1 MPRLLHTA
9 DWQLG
14 RRARSARPIERSRS
28 FDLRFQ
34 AVERLAALAHAHA
47 VDAVVVAG
55 DVFADNQ
62 VGTTV
67 LQRAAE
73 VLAAFAPI
81 PVVLVPGN
89 HDAAEPGGALRRLNA
104 GAHVHVA
111 LTHAPIAVG
120 DLTLLPCPLFKRL
133 ERGDPTSHVERAEG
147 LRVVITHGSARDG
160 AQGSTPNR
168 VDVAAL
174 LRKGVAYV
182 ALGDLPATRLGPRAA
197 YAGPP
202 VDDAPGGSAI
212 LVELGDGEPALTTL
226 ATSPVRA
233 IEHPVEHGAEL
244 RTATDV
250 GALSTW
256 LAGLDDPG
264 HALVSLRIT
273 GALRPPDRA
282 RLDALLNRDHGLLG
296 FTVDDTVTLRLDE
309 AIAAADAPGFLGTA
323 LGQLTG
329 EPDAAALLLSWLA
342 ETGGAR

>member
-28 FDLRFQ
+28 SDLRFQ

-62 VGTTV
+62 VGADV
-67 LQRAAE
+67 LQRAAQA
-73 VLAAFAPI
+73 LAAFAPI

-111 LTHAPIAVG
+111 LTQAPIAVS

-133 ERGDPTSHVERAEG
+133 ERGDPTSQVERADG
-147 LRVVITHGSARDG
+147 QRVVITHGSVRDG
-160 AQGSTPNR
+160 AQGGTPNR

-182 ALGDLPATRLGPRAA
+182 ALGDLGATTLGPRAA

-212 LVELGDGEPALTTL
+212 LVELGDGEPVLTTL
-226 ATSPVRA
+226 STSPVRA
-233 IEHPVEHGAEL
+233 VEQGAEL

-264 HALVSLRIT
+264 HALVSLQLT

-282 RLDALLNRDHGLLG
+282 RLDALLARDHGLLRL
-296 FTVDDTVTLRLDE
+296 TVDDAVTLRLDD

-323 LGQLTG
+323 LAQLAGQ
-329 EPDAAALLLSWLA
+329 PDAAALLLAWLS

>member
-62 VGTTV
+62 IGPAV

-73 VLAAFAPI
+73 ALAAFAPI

-111 LTHAPIAVG
+111 LTQAPIPVG

-147 LRVVITHGSARDG
+147 LRVVITHGSVRDG

-182 ALGDLPATRLGPRAA
+182 ALGDLPANTLGPRAV

-226 ATSPVRA
+226 ATSPVRG
-233 IEHPVEHGAEL
+233 VEHGAEL

-264 HALVSLRIT
+264 HALVPLRLT

-282 RLDALLNRDHGLLG
+282 RLDALLHRDHGLLRL
-296 FTVDDTVTLRLDE
+296 TVDDAVSLRLDE

-323 LGQLTG
+323 LAQLSG
-329 EPDAAALLLSWLA
+329 DPEAAALLLSWLA